1 MSATLRRRC
10 PQGVI
15 LTLIVGTWLVLRS
28 TIGVAGVAMV
38 ETESLLAEVKAGRLP
53 PIGKRLPDI
62 PMTSVPDH
70 QVIQLGKHGA
80 TLRTLI
86 GRARDVRLLFVYGY
100 ARLVGYNQNLELV
113 PDILARVDVR
123 DNREFTLHLRKGH
136 RWSDGHPF
144 TAEDF
149 RYYWEDV
156 ANNRELNPTG
166 PPSDLI
172 VNGER
177 PEFGVIDAATVR
189 YRWTQPNPDFLAR
202 LAGASPLLIY
212 RPAHY
217 LKKFHVRYSK
227 SLLART
233 HAGNRLLSW
242 ARQHNNKDNMYRFDN
257 PDLPTLQ
264 PWFNT
269 VRPPADRFVAVRNP
283 YFHRVDGAGRQLPY
297 IDRVELVIA
306 DDKLIAVKA
315 GTGESDLQAQA
326 LDFKD
331 YTFLKKNEKGRGYRT
346 LLWRSGIGSQ
356 LALYPNLNVN
366 DPVWRKL
373 MRDVRFR
380 RALSLAIDRSLI
392 NQVLYFGLATES
404 NNTMLAE
411 SALFEAR
418 DQSLWASYDR
428 EAAQRLLDEI
438 GLKRALGGVRRLPD
452 GRPLEIIVESAGE
465 GTEDTDI
472 LELIRET
479 WREVGIKLFVKP
491 SQREVFRNRIF
502 SGETM
507 MSVWKGLDNAVATA
521 EMSPE
526 VLAPSSQQQL
536 QWPKFGQF
544 YENSGNQGAAPDI
557 PEVRELA
564 DLLSEW
570 RNAASNDER
579 AAVWRRMLRIHAE
592 QQFVIGTVNRIP
604 QPVVA
609 STTLMNVPTSE
620 LYSWEPGAY
629 FGMFRPDLM
638 WFK

>member
-1 MSATLRRRC
+1 MSATLRWRC
-10 PQGVI
+10 QQGAI
-15 LTLIVGTWLVLRS
+15 LTLIVGTWLALHS
-28 TIGVAGVAMV
+28 ALGLAGVALV
-38 ETESLLAEVKAGRLP
+38 ETESLVAEVQAGRLP
-53 PIGKRLPDI
+53 PIGKPRPDVPMASI
-62 PMTSVPDH
+62 PDR
-70 QVIQLGKHGA
+70 QVIQLGKHGG

-100 ARLVGYNQNLELV
+100 ARLVGYNQSLELV
-113 PDILARVDVR
+113 PDILERFEVR
-123 DNREFTLHLRKGH
+123 DNREYTLHLRKGH

-156 ANNRELNPTG
+156 VNNRELNPTG
-166 PPSDLI
+166 PPGDLI

-177 PEFGVIDAATVR
+177 PEFTVINATTVR
-189 YRWTQPNPDFLAR
+189 YRWAQPNPDFLAR

-217 LKKFHVRYSK
+217 LKHFHVRYTK
-227 SLLART
+227 GLAARAQ
-233 HAGNRLLSW
+233 AGDRRRNW
-242 ARQHNNKDNMYRFDN
+242 AQQHNYKDNLYRFDN

-269 VRPPADRFVAVRNP
+269 VRPPADRFVAMRNP

-297 IDRVELVIA
+297 IDRIEMMIVN
-306 DDKLIAVKA
+306 DKLIAVKA
-315 GTGESDLQAQA
+315 GTGESDLQARA

-331 YTFLKKNEKGRGYRT
+331 YTFLKGNEEGNGYRT
-346 LLWRSGIGSQ
+346 LLWRSGLGSQ

-392 NQVLYFGLATES
+392 NQVLYFGLAAES

-411 SALFEAR
+411 SPLFEALN
-418 DQSLWASYDR
+418 QSMWARYDR
-428 EAAQRLLDEI
+428 KMARRLLDEI
-438 GLKRALGGVRRLPD
+438 GLKRTLGGVRRLPD

-491 SQREVFRNRIF
+491 SQREVIRNRIF
-502 SGETM
+502 SGEAM
-507 MSVWKGLDNAVATA
+507 MSIWSGLDNAVATA
-521 EMSPE
+521 DMSPE
-526 VLAPSSQQQL
+526 RLAPSSQQQL

-544 YENSGNQGAAPDI
+544 YESSGNQGAAPDI
-557 PEVRELA
+557 PEVQELEN
-564 DLLSEW
+564 LFSVW

-579 AAVWRRMLRIHAE
+579 AAVWRRMLRIHAG
-592 QQFVIGTVNRIP
+592 QQFVIGTVSRVP

-609 STTLMNVPTSE
+609 STTLMNVPTRA
-620 LYSWEPGAY
+620 LYNWEGGAF
-629 FGMFRPDLM
+629 FGVYRPDLM